1 MLLHS
6 HSKNTETWSGQS
18 SALRGMGEAFWRL
31 PWTLLQP
38 LLWGPSRGKVMSIL
52 RSEFSSFLVSV
63 SLTSQSAT
71 SYPHSPHNSC
81 CAFSHFPY
89 TKKKKRTTEP
99 LPDKNL
105 IRLLS
110 SFPEASSLCV
120 VLWAGVDVNEDDVW
134 VWTMGTQLPESKEA
148 RGAELTWG
156 RRLGLER
163 GLASWRN
170 ASKCRRAGATTEG
183 IEVGKAPMGRRLAC
197 RWREYEGYVYIKC
210 M

>member
-71 SYPHSPHNSC
+71 FYPHSPHNSC

-89 TKKKKRTTEP
+89 MKKKKRTTEP

-134 VWTMGTQLPESKEA
+134 VWTMVDGWAVLEVQAKGREQEGLSMEMLFWELPWDPEKRS
-148 RGAELTWG
+148 
-156 RRLGLER
+156 GLEIPSC
-163 GLASWRN
+163 GCWHSQTSHVAN
-170 ASKCRRAGATTEG
+170 HPQ
-183 IEVGKAPMGRRLAC
+183 I
-197 RWREYEGYVYIKC
+197 
-210 M
+210 